1 MTAKEIDLQRPLL
14 AQAADPVG
22 GHRHIPAVAQT
33 QQQIAVGSCRRR
45 QRQQLLAEQRIGTR
59 QQIFDPPVLDD
70 RPVADLRH
78 RIRRRAHRVHFM
90 GNQDDRQLV
99 LITQPL
105 EQSQHRGR
113 GLRIEAGGGFIR
125 QQNGRAQR
133 QRAGNADPLALAA

>member
-1 MTAKEIDLQRPLL
+1 
-14 AQAADPVG
+14 
-22 GHRHIPAVAQT
+22 
-33 QQQIAVGSCRRR
+33 
-45 QRQQLLAEQRIGTR
+45 
-59 QQIFDPPVLDD
+59 
-70 RPVADLRH
+70 
-78 RIRRRAHRVHFM
+78 M

-105 EQSQHRGR
+105 EQSQHRGRGR